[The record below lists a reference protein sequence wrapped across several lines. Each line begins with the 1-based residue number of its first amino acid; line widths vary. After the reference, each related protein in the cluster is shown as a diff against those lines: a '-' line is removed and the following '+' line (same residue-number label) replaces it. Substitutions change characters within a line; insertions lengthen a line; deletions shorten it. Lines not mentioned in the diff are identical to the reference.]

1 MIILGLDPGS
11 HTTGYAILDA
21 ERATVSFVECGS
33 LENEELAAWL
43 YDDAHDVDCVA
54 IERIEGVAFAPKGA
68 GIVPHLL
75 SASNAAGVAK
85 GAAQLLST
93 NRARVHIVEAS
104 AREWRKAIVG
114 KANASDADVKRVVT
128 LHVQGWPKVSNAH
141 ERDAAGVA
149 MYAARRVR
157 LEAA

>member
-11 HTTGYAILDA
+11 RSTGYAILDA
-21 ERATVSFVECGS
+21 ERAMVSFVECGS
-33 LENEELAAWL
+33 LENDELAAWL
-43 YDDAHDVDCVA
+43 YDDAHDVGCVA
-54 IERIEGVAFAPKGA
+54 IERIEGIAFAPKGP

-85 GAAQLLST
+85 GAAQLLSH
-93 NRARVHIVEAS
+93 VHIVEAS